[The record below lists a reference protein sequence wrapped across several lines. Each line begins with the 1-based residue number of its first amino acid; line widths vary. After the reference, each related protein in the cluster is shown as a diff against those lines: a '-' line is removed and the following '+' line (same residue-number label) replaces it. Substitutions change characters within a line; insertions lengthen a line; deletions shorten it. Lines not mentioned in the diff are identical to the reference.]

1 MADKYNPKLRV
12 KFLRESTLN
21 NTQVEPGNLIIN
33 MDNEKMFMDILS
45 SENDVKRVGITD
57 FYTTEESDLKYVQEE
72 HLQSLI
78 SMLDEAANS

>member
-21 NTQVEPGNLIIN
+21 NTQIEPGNLIIN